1 MADENMTTS
10 TDSVIYE
17 NCTFSKF
24 GGKSVVCQNCTINSS
39 GYLGENLY
47 FYDCIFENPSGEE
60 EVLSLNV
67 YDAERVFENC
77 KFNGKTILKNH
88 NYFNSGIFKACE
100 FEDLRMTVGVSNSK
114 ETNKGIKFIDCDIR
128 STADDLIYIGP
139 FAYSS
144 GYLNMDFKN
153 CNITH
158 TGNNFIYSYGRA
170 TNESVIKFD
179 NCTVNKNS
187 GKLITGNGK
196 VGGDDD
202 VTSLD
207 VIFKGGVVNKDLDA
221 SWCKDTNVI
230 RIKYE

>member
-1 MADENMTTS
+1 M
-10 TDSVIYE
+10 
-17 NCTFSKF
+17 
-24 GGKSVVCQNCTINSS
+24 
-39 GYLGENLY
+39 
-47 FYDCIFENPSGEE
+47 
-60 EVLSLNV
+60 
-67 YDAERVFENC
+67 
-77 KFNGKTILKNH
+77 LKHH
-88 NYFNSGIFKACE
+88 NYFNSGTFKGCE
-100 FEDLRMTVGVSNSK
+100 FEDLSINIGLGAK
-114 ETNKGIKFIDCDIR
+114 ETCIGIDFVDCTIQ
-128 STADDLIYIGP
+128 STADNFIYLGP
-139 FAYSS
+139 YAYSR
-144 GYLNMDFKN
+144 GYVDVNFNN

-158 TGNNFIYSYGRA
+158 TGDNFIYSYGRA

>member
-1 MADENMTTS
+1 M
-10 TDSVIYE
+10 
-17 NCTFSKF
+17 
-24 GGKSVVCQNCTINSS
+24 
-39 GYLGENLY
+39 
-47 FYDCIFENPSGEE
+47 
-60 EVLSLNV
+60 
-67 YDAERVFENC
+67 
-77 KFNGKTILKNH
+77 KFN
-88 NYFNSGIFKACE
+88 
-100 FEDLRMTVGVSNSK
+100 
-114 ETNKGIKFIDCDIR
+114 
-128 STADDLIYIGP
+128 
-139 FAYSS
+139 
-144 GYLNMDFKN
+144 N

-158 TGNNFIYSYGRA
+158 TGYNLIYSYGRA

-187 GKLITGNGK
+187 GKLITGTGK